1 MHPEWRVRFGG
12 VNLGFL
18 PVFLNDSNP
27 KDAVTQLN
35 EAYAHGG
42 GWHDFQ
48 GFTLIKHGL
57 LPHYALSYPGDPP
70 MRELA
75 RAKLR
80 DETVVLF
87 EASWVAVIQPDETF
101 RVARMD

>member
-1 MHPEWRVRFGG
+1 MQPEWNVRFGG

-18 PVFLNDSNP
+18 PMFLNDSNP

-35 EAYAHGG
+35 DSYAHGG
-42 GWHDFQ
+42 GWHDFK
-48 GFTLIKHGL
+48 GFELIKQGDR
-57 LPHYALSYPGDPP
+57 YALAYPGDPP

-75 RAKLR
+75 RTKLR
-80 DETVVLF
+80 NELVVLF